1 MTERFDPRVASQ
13 AAFLA
18 ALAAIIGVLAGIHPT
33 LAIAGSFG
41 IAFMLVALAD
51 LTTGV
56 VLFALI
62 SPLDLAPGAGSAI
75 NSFEKV
81 AGLILVISW
90 LAHVVQRK
98 RSGELLWTQH
108 PLMTW
113 ALGLLVFWIG
123 LTYVWAEDGGEV
135 ITSIIRYTPN
145 AALIVIVFTAL
156 RDRVAA
162 RQLMWALLGGASISA
177 AYGIATRPSEYAA
190 GASTVDRLSGTIG
203 DPNQLAAL
211 LVIGFV
217 LGCGLAITS
226 PRSSIA
232 RLAACVGGGI
242 SMLGLLLTV
251 SRGGLVSFG
260 AGIIAAILLARGYRT
275 VMLVGAL
282 TLAFTVFGYFH
293 YLAPPTARQHL
304 SAADGGAGRT
314 DVWRVGWRMVEAH
327 PVEGVGAGNFGTAS
341 LHYLARPGI
350 LRTAT
355 EIVESPKVAHNLYLS
370 FLAEFGVVGLS
381 LFLIVVVSSL
391 GAGVRAASEFARL
404 DDTSMEVLTR
414 TVLVALISLLA
425 AVFFL
430 SDQFDKW
437 LWILIGTPPALLA
450 IALRAQQDS

>member
-1 MTERFDPRVASQ
+1 M
-13 AAFLA
+13 
-18 ALAAIIGVLAGIHPT
+18 AAIVGVLAGLHPT
-33 LAIAGSFG
+33 LAIAASFG

-62 SPLDLAPGAGSAI
+62 SPLDLAPGAGGAI

-81 AGLILVISW
+81 AGLVLTVSW
-90 LAHVVQRK
+90 LAHVVQR
-98 RSGELLWTQH
+98 RRPGELLWIQN
-108 PLMTW
+108 PVMSW
-113 ALGLLVFWIG
+113 ALGLLVVWIG

-135 ITSIIRYTPN
+135 ITSIVRYTPN
-145 AALIVIVFTAL
+145 AALVVIVFTAL
-156 RDRVAA
+156 RDRTAVK
-162 RQLMWALLGGASISA
+162 RLLWAILGGAAISG

-190 GASTVDRLSGTIG
+190 AASTVDRLSGTIG

-217 LGCGLAITS
+217 LACGLAITS
-226 PRSSIA
+226 RTSPVA
-232 RLAACVGGGI
+232 RLAACAGGGI

-251 SRGGLVSFG
+251 SRGGLVSLG
-260 AGIIAAILLARGYRT
+260 AGVVAAVLLARGYR
-275 VMLVGAL
+275 VPMLVAAL
-282 TLAFTVFGYFH
+282 TLAITTYGYFA
-293 YLAPPTARQHL
+293 YVAPPAARQHL
-304 SAADGGAGRT
+304 KAADGGAGRT

-355 EIVESPKVAHNLYLS
+355 EIVQSPKVAHNLYLS
-370 FLAEFGVVGLS
+370 FLAEFGIVGLS
-381 LFLIVVVSSL
+381 LFLVVVAGSL
-391 GAGVRAASEFARL
+391 GAGIKAAREFARL
-404 DDTSMEVLTR
+404 HDTSMEVLTR
-414 TVLVALISLLA
+414 AVLVALISLLA

-437 LWILIGTPPALLA
+437 LWLLIGTPPALLA
-450 IALRAQQDS
+450 IARRSNGTT